1 MRTNLYIITLILAI
15 SFSAFAQYGDPS
27 LLTVGTH
34 TGNRIGISF
43 HNDGQIAGILPG
55 VDIRGEWPLGS
66 GENYIGDLDPLIGVE
81 FINFLGDTL
90 HSVIISRGPRNR
102 QSEERSPA
110 DGHFW
115 GWNPIPGFRNP
126 NYESVAMSHL
136 PDSWPI
142 EGWND
147 PVAHNWF
154 DSLGHTQWFGYFGR
168 DIKNADQESLFDADD
183 QMDDQFNYNDYVNP
197 VNPIFLPDSTNPI
210 RHGMG
215 LRMRVRGF
223 QWSNFLAED
232 VIFWLYDIINEGT
245 TIYRKADF
253 GTVVGTLAGGD
264 GDSNDDLGYF
274 DVNNWITY
282 SWDSDGIG
290 NKGQK
295 VGYVGYAFLES
306 PGNPF
311 DGIDNDND
319 DTDSVRNYTPTAPRF
334 VAADFDSVTYNVGD
348 VVVLINPSTYER
360 TLHTISTL
368 PDTVI
373 SLGVKF
379 VISSGKYFHEG
390 NIARIV
396 SGISYPDTSAFDGI
410 DNDLDGLIDENE
422 AIHYLTRINSG
433 LLGLRYKN
441 YITGDGVNDLLID
454 ERRDNNIDEDGD
466 WNPQRDDVGID
477 GLGPNDNGYPGPDE
491 GEGNGIPDQGEPNF
505 GRTDPDESDQI
516 GLTSFNFFNQTAS
529 PDMSDDELLWSRM
542 TPGRFDVIPPTPQ
555 DGDFIYSSGYFP
567 LVPSNGDPDIK
578 ERFSVAL
585 LFGEN
590 YADIVNNKQIVQQI
604 YNAGYKFP
612 QPPQKPTITLTQQD
626 GKVVIYWDGRATE
639 NDIDFITKEKD
650 FQGYKIYRSTDAN
663 FTDSRVITNGR
674 GILSFDEPIA
684 QYDIVDS
691 IDGFFYPSPKLL
703 QQAGGVTF
711 YLGDNTGIINRYVD
725 STVVLGQTYYY
736 AVCAY
741 DRGDETQDIFPTENS
756 KFIRRTSSGEI
767 ILDKNTGVVTPGRR
781 PAGYDPAA
789 IQDYTK
795 SEGFRGTGQIN
806 IEVVDDKSVKGGNS
820 YKIAFT
826 DTGAAETTAYW
837 SLINQTSSDTIV
849 NRSSV
854 FSGNTPI
861 EEGFRVQIHNDA
873 EVKMDT
879 SKSGLVG
886 GTSDPQSITF
896 NVFYLQ
902 NQPPNI
908 NGVKLPNDYQIEF
921 YPDIVGNSIADSLFP
936 PTPSNIITSKPVNFK
951 VKNLTKNEYIDFA
964 YYKTGSI
971 STTHNIIFKELVGGG
986 EYRHTWRVNIAYN
999 GGNNVPLETSGILS
1013 LYTLKPFGSNDAVTF
1028 KMKGANLDDALAKD
1042 QMNKIKVVPNPYVVT
1057 HEAEARLLSS
1067 QVSGR
1072 GEREIR
1078 FTYIP
1083 PGATISIYTVRGEK
1097 IKTLTHDDL
1106 FVGDV
1111 YWNLRTE
1118 ENLDVAYGV
1127 YVFVVEAPGIGT
1139 KIGKFALIK

>member
-1 MRTNLYIITLILAI
+1 MRTKLFLLTLLLAVSSNL
-15 SFSAFAQYGDPS
+15 FAQYGDPS
-27 LLTVGTH
+27 LLAVGTH
-34 TGNRIGISF
+34 TGNRVGISF

-66 GENYIGDLDPLIGVE
+66 GENYIGDLIPLIGVE

-102 QSEERSPA
+102 QSEERSPY

-183 QMDDQFNYNDYVNP
+183 QKDDEFNYNDYTP
-197 VNPIFLPDSTNPI
+197 GATPIFLPDSTNSI

-264 GDSNDDLGYF
+264 GDSQDDLGYF

-319 DTDSVRNYTPTAPRF
+319 DNDSVKNYTPTAPRF
-334 VAADFDSVTYNVGD
+334 VASDFDSVSYAVGD
-348 VVVLINPSTYER
+348 KVVLINPATYQR
-360 TLHTISTL
+360 SPHTINSL
-368 PDTVI
+368 PDTVY

-379 VISSGKYFHEG
+379 IISSGKYFHEG
-390 NIARIV
+390 NIASVINGV
-396 SGISYPDTSAFDGI
+396 SQPDTSAFDGI

-422 AIHYLTRINSG
+422 AIHYLTRINAG
-433 LLGLRYKN
+433 LLGLRYIN
-441 YITGDGVNDLLID
+441 YRTGDGVNDLLID

-466 WNPQRDDVGID
+466 WNPQTDDVGID
-477 GLGPNDNGYPGPDE
+477 GLGPNDNGYPGPDQ
-491 GEGNGIPDQGEPNF
+491 GEGNGVPDQGEPDF
-505 GRTDPDESDQI
+505 GRTDTDESDQI
-516 GLTSFNFFNQTAS
+516 GLTGFNFFNQTAS
-529 PDMSDDELLWSRM
+529 PDMTNDALLWERM

-567 LVPSNGDPDIK
+567 LIPSGGDPDVK
-578 ERFSVAL
+578 ERFSVAI
-585 LFGEN
+585 LFGQD
-590 YADIVNNKQIVQQI
+590 YADVVSNKLVVQQI
-604 YNAGYKFP
+604 YDAGYKFP
-612 QPPQKPTITLTQQD
+612 QPPQKPTITLTQED
-626 GKVVIYWDGRATE
+626 GKVVIYWNGKATE
-639 NDIDFITKEKD
+639 NDIDFITKKRD
-650 FQGYKIYRSTDAN
+650 FEGYKIYRSTDAN

-674 GILSFDEPIA
+674 GILTFDLPVA
-684 QYDIVDS
+684 QYDLVDS
-691 IDGFFYPSPKLL
+691 ISGYFYPSPKLL
-703 QQAGGVTF
+703 QEVGGVTY
-711 YLGDNTGIINRYVD
+711 YLGDNTGVVNRFVD
-725 STVVLGQTYYY
+725 STVILGQTYYY

-741 DRGDETQDIFPTENS
+741 DRGDETKDIFPTENS
-756 KFIRRTSSGEI
+756 KFIRRTSTGEI
-767 ILDKNTGVVTPGRR
+767 ILDKNTGYITPGRR

-789 IQDYTK
+789 IQDFVK
-795 SEGFRGTGQIN
+795 SEGFRGTGSIN
-806 IEVVDDKSVKGGNS
+806 VEIVDDKEVKGGNS
-820 YKIAFT
+820 YKIAFV
-826 DTGAAETTAYW
+826 DTGAAEATAYW
-837 SLINQTSSDTIV
+837 SLINLTANDTLV
-849 NRSSV
+849 NKSSV
-854 FSGNTPI
+854 FLGNTPI
-861 EEGFRVQIHNDA
+861 NEGFRVQLHNDA
-873 EVKMDT
+873 VVKIDT
-879 SKSGLVG
+879 AKSGLVG
-886 GTSDPQSITF
+886 GTSNPQSISFKVF
-896 NVFYLQ
+896 NIP
-902 NQPPNI
+902 NQPAYI

-921 YPDIVGNSIADSLFP
+921 FPDIVGNSVADTLYP
-936 PTPSNIITSKPVNFK
+936 PISSNIITAKPVNFK
-951 VKNLTKNEYIDFA
+951 VKNLTKNEYINFA
-964 YYKTGSI
+964 YLVTGTI
-971 STTHNIIFKELVGGG
+971 STTHSIIFKESVGGG
-986 EYRHTWRVNIAYN
+986 QIRHTWRVDIDYS
-999 GGNNVPLETSGILS
+999 GGTGVPLETSGVLS
-1013 LYTLKPFGSNDAVTF
+1013 LYTLKPFGGSDEVTF
-1028 KMKGANLDDALAKD
+1028 TMKAANINDSQAKD
-1042 QMNKIKVVPNPYVVT
+1042 QLNKIKVVPNPYVVT
-1057 HEAEARLLSS
+1057 HEGEARLLSS

-1106 FVGDV
+1106 YVGDV

-1118 ENLDVAYGV
+1118 ENLDVAFGV

-1139 KIGKFALIK
+1139 KMGKFALIK

>member
-1 MRTNLYIITLILAI
+1 MRTKLFLFTLLLAL
-15 SFSAFAQYGDPS
+15 SSSALAQYGDPS

-34 TGNRIGISF
+34 TGNRVGISF

-66 GENYIGDLDPLIGVE
+66 GENYIGDLIPLIGVE

-183 QMDDQFNYNDYVNP
+183 QQDDQFNYNDYVNP
-197 VNPIFLPDSTNPI
+197 VNPIFLPDSTNPV

-232 VIFWLYDIINEGT
+232 VIFWLYDILNEGT

-264 GDSNDDLGYF
+264 GDSQDDLGYF

-319 DTDSVRNYTPTAPRF
+319 DTDSVKNYIPTAPRF
-334 VAADFDSVTYNVGD
+334 AAEDFDSVTYSVGD
-348 VVVLINPSTYER
+348 VVVLINPATYAR
-360 TLHTISTL
+360 TLHTINAL
-368 PDTVI
+368 PDTVN
-373 SLGVKF
+373 SLGVNF
-379 VISSGKYFHEG
+379 VIQAGKYFHEG
-390 NIARIV
+390 NIAKIV
-396 SGISYPDTSAFDGI
+396 NGVSLPDTTAFDGI

-422 AIHYLTRINSG
+422 AIHYLTRVNSG
-433 LLGLRYKN
+433 LLGLRYIN
-441 YITGDGVNDLLID
+441 YISGDGLNDLLID
-454 ERRDNNIDEDGD
+454 EKRDNNIDEDGD

-477 GLGPNDNGYPGPDE
+477 GLGPNDNNYPGPDQ
-491 GEGNGIPDQGEPNF
+491 GEGNGVPDQGEPNY

-516 GLTSFNFFNQTAS
+516 GLTGFNFFNQTAS
-529 PDMSDDELLWSRM
+529 PDMSDDELLWDRL

-585 LFGEN
+585 LFGET
-590 YADIVNNKQIVQQI
+590 YSDIVNNKQVVQQI
-604 YNAGYKFP
+604 YDAGYKFP

-626 GKVVIYWDGRATE
+626 GKVVIYWDGKATE
-639 NDIDFITKEKD
+639 NDIDFITKVKD
-650 FQGYKIYRSTDAN
+650 FEGYKIYRSTDAN
-663 FTDSRVITNGR
+663 FTDSRTITNGR

-684 QYDIVDS
+684 QYDKVDS
-691 IDGFFYPSPKLL
+691 ISGFFYPSPKLL
-703 QQAGGVTF
+703 QQVGGTTY
-711 YLGDNTGIINRYVD
+711 YLGDNTGIVNKFVD
-725 STVVLGQTYYY
+725 SSVVLGQTYYY

-756 KFIRRTSSGEI
+756 KFIRRTSTGEI
-767 ILDKNTGVVTPGRR
+767 ILDKNTGYITPGRR

-789 IQDYTK
+789 VQDYTK
-795 SEGFRGTGQIN
+795 SEGFKGTGQIS
-806 IEVVDDKSVKGGNS
+806 IEVVDDKSIQAGNS

-826 DTGAAETTAYW
+826 DTGAAEATAYW
-837 SLINQTSSDTIV
+837 SLINLTKNDTMINHSSQ
-849 NRSSV
+849 

-861 EEGFRVQIHNDA
+861 LEGFRVQIRNDNV
-873 EVKMDT
+873 VKLDT
-879 SKSGLVG
+879 SKSGLSG
-886 GTSDPQSITF
+886 GNSDPASVTF
-896 NVFYLQ
+896 NVFNLQ
-902 NQPPNI
+902 NQPAYI

-921 YPDIVGNSIADSLFP
+921 FPDVVGNSIADTLYP
-936 PTPSNIITSKPVNFK
+936 PISSNIITSKPVNFK
-951 VKNLTKNEYIDFA
+951 VKNLTKDTYIDFA
-964 YYKTGSI
+964 YYTSGTI
-971 STTHNIIFKELVGGG
+971 TTTYNIIFKELVGGG
-986 EYRHTWRVNIAYN
+986 EYRHTWRVNITYL
-999 GGNNVPLETSGILS
+999 GGNNVPLESSGVLS
-1013 LYTLKPFGSNDAVTF
+1013 LYTLKPFGSSDEVTF
-1028 KMKGANLDDALAKD
+1028 KMKGANIDDAAAKD

-1057 HEAEARLLSS
+1057 HEAESRLLSS

-1097 IKTLTHDDL
+1097 IKTLRQDDL
-1106 FVGDV
+1106 FLGDV

>member
-1 MRTNLYIITLILAI
+1 MRSKIFLITLLLAL
-15 SFSAFAQYGDPS
+15 SSSTFAQYGDPS
-27 LLTVGTH
+27 LLAIGTH

-66 GENYIGDLDPLIGVE
+66 GENYIGDLIPLIGVE

-90 HSVIISRGPRNR
+90 HSVIISRGPRNK

-183 QMDDQFNYNDYVNP
+183 QMDDEFNYNDYIHP
-197 VNPIFLPDSTNPI
+197 VNPIFLPDSTNPV

-215 LRMRVRGF
+215 LRMRIRGF

-232 VIFWLYDIINEGT
+232 VIFWLYDILNEGT

-264 GDSNDDLGYF
+264 GDSQDDLGYF

-319 DTDSVRNYTPTAPRF
+319 DTDSVKNYTPTAPRF
-334 VAADFDSVTYNVGD
+334 VASDFDSVTYNVGD
-348 VVVLINPSTYER
+348 VVVLINPSTYVR
-360 TLHTISTL
+360 TLHTINSL
-368 PDTVI
+368 PDTVF
-373 SLGVKF
+373 SLGVRF
-379 VISSGKYFHEG
+379 ILESGKYLREG
-390 NIARIV
+390 NIDRILPPP
-396 SGISYPDTSAFDGI
+396 INTAIPDTSAFDGI

-422 AIHYLTRINSG
+422 AIHYLTRINDG
-433 LLGLRYKN
+433 LLGLRYIN
-441 YITGDGVNDLLID
+441 YRTGAGVNDLLID

-466 WNPQRDDVGID
+466 WDPEHDDVGID
-477 GLGPNDNGYPGPDE
+477 GLGPNDNNYPGPDQ
-491 GEGNGIPDQGEPNF
+491 GEGNGIPDQGEPDF
-505 GRTDPDESDQI
+505 GRTDTDESDQI
-516 GLTSFNFFNQTAS
+516 GLTGFNFFNQTAS
-529 PDMSDDELLWSRM
+529 PDMTNDALLWDRM
-542 TPGRFDVIPPTPQ
+542 TPGRFDVISPTPQ
-555 DGDFIYSSGYFP
+555 DGDFIYSSGFFP
-567 LVPSNGDPDIK
+567 LIPSNGNPDIK

-590 YADIVNNKQIVQQI
+590 YQDIVSNKFVVQQI
-604 YNAGYKFP
+604 YDAGYKFP

-626 GKVVIYWDGRATE
+626 GKVVIYWNGEKTE
-639 NDIDFITKEKD
+639 NDVDFISKEKD
-650 FQGYKIYRSTDAN
+650 FEGYKIYRSTDAN

-684 QYDIVDS
+684 QYDLVDS
-691 IDGFFYPSPKLL
+691 LSGYFYPSPKLL
-703 QQAGGVTF
+703 QEVGGVTY
-711 YLGDNTGIINRYVD
+711 YLGDNTGIINRFVD
-725 STVVLGQTYYY
+725 SSVVLGQTYYY

-741 DRGDETQDIFPTENS
+741 DRGDEAKDVFPTENS
-756 KFIRRTSSGEI
+756 KFIRRTSTGEI
-767 ILDKNTGVVTPGRR
+767 ILDKNTGYITPGRR
-781 PAGYDPAA
+781 PVGYDPAS
-789 IQDYTK
+789 IQAYTK
-795 SEGFRGTGQIN
+795 SDGFRGTGNIN
-806 IEVVDDKSVKGGNS
+806 IEIIDDQQIKGGNS
-820 YKIAFT
+820 YKIAFADSGT
-826 DTGAAETTAYW
+826 SDLTAYW
-837 SLINQTSSDTIV
+837 SLINTTTNDSIV
-849 NRSSV
+849 NKSSI
-854 FSGNTPI
+854 FGENTPVQ
-861 EEGFRVQIHNDA
+861 EGFRVQIFNDA
-873 EVKMDT
+873 EVKVDT
-879 SKSGLVG
+879 SKSKFVG
-886 GTSDPQSITF
+886 ATSDYSSVSIRVFSIQNKPQ
-896 NVFYLQ
+896 YD
-902 NQPPNI
+902 
-908 NGVKLPNDYQIEF
+908 GVKLPNDYQIEF
-921 YPDIVGNSIADSLFP
+921 YPDIVDTSL
-936 PTPSNIITSKPVNFK
+936 TDTLGTTIKQGVPVNFK
-951 VKNLTKNEYIDFA
+951 IKNLTKDKYINFA
-964 YYKTGSI
+964 YYISGNI
-971 STTHNIIFKELVGGG
+971 STVYSIIFKESVGGG
-986 EYRHTWRVNIAYN
+986 GVNHTWRVDVAYD
-999 GGNNVPLETSGILS
+999 GLGTPLETSGLLNI
-1013 LYTLKPFGSNDAVTF
+1013 YTLKPFGGSDQITF
-1028 KMKGANLDDALAKD
+1028 TMKGAAINDASAKD

-1057 HEAEARLLSS
+1057 HEAESRLLSS

-1118 ENLDVAYGV
+1118 ENLDVSFGV

-1139 KIGKFALIK
+1139 KMGKFALIK

>member
-1 MRTNLYIITLILAI
+1 MRTKLFFITLLMAV
-15 SFSAFAQYGDPS
+15 SSGTFAQYGDPS
-27 LLTVGTH
+27 LLTIGTH
-34 TGNRIGISF
+34 TGNRVGISF

-66 GENYIGDLDPLIGVE
+66 GENYIGDMIPLIGVE
-81 FINFLGDTL
+81 FVNFLGDTL
-90 HSVIISRGPRNR
+90 HSVIISRGPRNH

-147 PVAHNWF
+147 PVSRNWF

-183 QMDDQFNYNDYVNP
+183 QMDDEFNFNDYVNP
-197 VNPIFLPDSTNPI
+197 VNPIFLPDSTNPV

-232 VIFWLYDIINEGT
+232 VIFWLYDILNEGT

-264 GDSNDDLGYF
+264 GDSQDDLGYF
-274 DVNNWITY
+274 DVQNWITY

-334 VAADFDSVTYNVGD
+334 VASDFDSVTYGVGD
-348 VVVLINPSTYER
+348 VVVLINPATYAR
-360 TLHTISTL
+360 SLHTINSL
-368 PDTVI
+368 PDTVY
-373 SLGVKF
+373 SMGVQF
-379 VISSGKYFHEG
+379 VIESGKYFREG
-390 NIARIV
+390 FIARILPPPV
-396 SGISYPDTSAFDGI
+396 NTAIPDTSAFDGI
-410 DNDLDGLIDENE
+410 DNDLDGIIDENE

-433 LLGLRYKN
+433 LLGLRYIN
-441 YITGDGVNDLLID
+441 YVTGAGLNDLLID
-454 ERRDNNIDEDGD
+454 EKRDNNIDEDGD
-466 WNPQRDDVGID
+466 WNQQHDDIGID
-477 GLGPNDNGYPGPDE
+477 GLGPSDNNYPGPDE
-491 GEGNGIPDQGEPNF
+491 GEGNGIPDQGEPDF
-505 GRTDPDESDQI
+505 GRTDTDESDQI
-516 GLTSFNFFNQTAS
+516 GLTGFNFFNQTAS
-529 PDMSDDELLWSRM
+529 PDMSNDALLWDRM
-542 TPGRFDVIPPTPQ
+542 SPGRFDVIASDPQ

-567 LVPSNGDPDIK
+567 LIPSNGNPDIK
-578 ERFSVAL
+578 ERFSFAI

-590 YADIVNNKQIVQQI
+590 YQDIVSNKLIVQQI

-626 GKVVIYWDGRATE
+626 GKVVIYWDGKATE
-639 NDIDFITKEKD
+639 NDVDFITKVKD
-650 FQGYKIYRSTDAN
+650 FEGYKIYRATDAN

-674 GILSFDEPIA
+674 GILSFDLPIA
-684 QYDIVDS
+684 QYDLVDS
-691 IDGFFYPSPKLL
+691 LSGFFYPSPNLL
-703 QQAGGVTF
+703 EQVGGTTY
-711 YLGDNTGIINRYVD
+711 YLGDNTGVINKFVD
-725 STVVLGQTYYY
+725 SSVVLGQTYYY

-741 DRGDETQDIFPTENS
+741 DRGNESQDIFPTENS
-756 KFIRRTSSGEI
+756 KFIRRTSTGEI
-767 ILDKNTGVVTPGRR
+767 IVDKNTGYITPGRR
-781 PAGYDPAA
+781 PAGYDPAK
-789 IQDYTK
+789 IQDFTK

-806 IEVVDDKSVKGGNS
+806 IDVVDDKSVKAGNS
-820 YKIAFT
+820 YKVAFI
-826 DTGAAETTAYW
+826 DTGTAETTAYW
-837 SLINQTSSDTIV
+837 SLINLTANDTVV

-861 EEGFRVQIHNDA
+861 KEGFRVQIHNDT
-873 EVKMDT
+873 EVKLDT
-879 SKSGLVG
+879 ANNSGTIVG
-886 GTSDPQSITF
+886 GTSNPQSITF
-896 NVFYLQ
+896 LVL
-902 NQPPNI
+902 NI
-908 NGVKLPNDYQIEF
+908 SGFKGVKLPNDYEIEF
-921 YPDIVGNSIADSLFP
+921 YPTIVDTSIADPLAP
-936 PTPSNIITSKPVNFK
+936 AKPANFK
-951 VKNLTKNEYIDFA
+951 VKNLTKNEYINFIYA
-964 YYKTGSI
+964 VYGEI
-971 STTHNIIFKELVGGG
+971 STTHSIIFKESVGGG
-986 EYRHTWRVNIAYN
+986 QIDYTWRLDISYNNGTNI
-999 GGNNVPLETSGILS
+999 PLETSGVLP
-1013 LYTLKPFGSNDAVTF
+1013 LHTLKPFGSSDEVTF
-1028 KMKGANLDDALAKD
+1028 TMKGANIDDAAAKD
-1042 QMNKIKVVPNPYVVT
+1042 QMDKIKVVPNPYVVT

-1067 QVSGR
+1067 QTSGR

-1083 PGATISIYTVRGEK
+1083 PGSTISIYTVRGEK
-1097 IKTLTHDDL
+1097 IKSLTTEDL